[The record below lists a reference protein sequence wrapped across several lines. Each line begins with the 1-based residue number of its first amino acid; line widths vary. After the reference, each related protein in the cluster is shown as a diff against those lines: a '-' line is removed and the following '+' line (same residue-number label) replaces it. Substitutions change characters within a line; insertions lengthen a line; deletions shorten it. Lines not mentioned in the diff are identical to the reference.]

1 MTDVDERE
9 VLVLSHR
16 TPLIGEEF
24 TAAFEGGRAT
34 TWITCS
40 LANVGVGAL
49 DEHQQQLDAIS
60 GADGGNVLPAGDDRE
75 RYLRVTASYN
85 DGHGQGTKTLSK
97 VSDFTTKPDSGTN
110 TPPTFPDPLFTGG
123 QTGLSVRENAG
134 VRTVVGVAPEATDMQ
149 GGTLRYSLAVDGFTS
164 DPPFGINPT
173 SRQIRVVR
181 AVLNHEGQ
189 DTYGVTVTVVDEF
202 DATATAT
209 FDITI
214 EDVNEPPVAVADPAV
229 TTEEDTPVT
238 FDVLGNDTDPDEGDT
253 LTVTSTTQPR
263 RGSVVLDT
271 NTQMLT
277 YTPAGTTT
285 ARTRSPTRPGTT
297 TRSGGSP
304 ASAARVTVTVTP
316 VNDPPEFETEMTTRT
331 VSESAQPGDNGG
343 HEGRGDRR

>member
-1 MTDVDERE
+1 M
-9 VLVLSHR
+9 
-16 TPLIGEEF
+16 
-24 TAAFEGGRAT
+24 
-34 TWITCS
+34 
-40 LANVGVGAL
+40 GVGAL
-49 DEHQQQLDAIS
+49 GEQQQRLDADNHRRHE
-60 GADGGNVLPAGDDRE
+60 ATYEPTGDDRE
-75 RYLRVTASYN
+75 RYLRVTVSYN
-85 DGHGQGTKTLSK
+85 DGHGARKTLSAT
-97 VSDFTTKPDSGTN
+97 SEFTTKPDSGTN
-110 TPPTFPDPLFTGG
+110 TPPTFPSPLFTGG

-149 GGTLRYSLAVDGFTS
+149 GGTLSYSLAVDGFTS

-181 AVLNHEGQ
+181 AVLDHEDQ
-189 DTYGVTVTVVDEF
+189 DTYSVTVTVVDEF

-238 FDVLGNDTDPDEGDT
+238 FDVLGNDTDQDDGDT
-253 LTVTSTTQPR
+253 LTVTITTQPR

-277 YTPAGTTT
+277 YTPAENDHDTYTFMYT
-285 ARTRSPTRPGTT
+285 ARDDDPVRMLT
-297 TRSGGSP
+297 SP
-304 ASAARVTVTVTP
+304 AAQVTVTVNP
-316 VNDPPEFETEMTTRT
+316 GERRAGVRDRNDHAHRFRERPAGRR
-331 VSESAQPGDNGG
+331 GG